1 VKNLEDSMAT
11 ASLMDSDLQ
20 KFEVALDRLG
30 ASSAPKKQRPIVDRE
45 RVGLS
50 QKEAV
55 AAAATALAALWQKSR
70 TRSGGGSR

>member
-1 VKNLEDSMAT
+1 MAT

-45 RVGLS
+45 RVALS
-50 QKEAV
+50 EQEAV
-55 AAAATALAALWQKSR
+55 AAAATALAALWQRSR
-70 TRSGGGSR
+70 VKSGGGNR